1 MSDCYYAVPAS
12 AHAAERV
19 HNVSSYAARVYRRAV
34 QAATD
39 PDLRSMSV
47 RQLLGLYSR
56 ILTELIQRGVVRSR
70 NAPAGDLA
78 ESVVAKAYR
87 GRLAPQSEKSWDVR
101 AADGTLLQVK
111 CRVIEPGSRRTHVY
125 SPFRSW
131 SFHACVV
138 VILNSVTYH
147 IEQAVEVPADQ
158 VKAIAQAS
166 PWVAGHRITVGQIRA
181 GLDGAVD
188 VTDRLREAYGTM
200 DRLEQT

>member
-1 MSDCYYAVPAS
+1 MRAL
-12 AHAAERV
+12 
-19 HNVSSYAARVYRRAV
+19 VYRHAV
-34 QAATD
+34 QAATG
-39 PDLRSMSV
+39 PDLQSMSI

-87 GRLAPQSEKSWDVR
+87 GQLAPQSEKSWDVR

-111 CRVIEPGSRRTHVY
+111 CRVIEPGGRRTHVY

-131 SFHACVV
+131 SFDACVF
-138 VILNSVTYH
+138 VILNSVTYN

-158 VKAIAQAS
+158 VKGAARAS
-166 PWVAGHRITVGQIRA
+166 SWVAGHRITVGQIRA
-181 GLDGAVD
+181 GIEGAVD
-188 VTDRLREAYGTM
+188 VTDQLREAYVAL
-200 DRLEQT
+200 DRPEQTPVV